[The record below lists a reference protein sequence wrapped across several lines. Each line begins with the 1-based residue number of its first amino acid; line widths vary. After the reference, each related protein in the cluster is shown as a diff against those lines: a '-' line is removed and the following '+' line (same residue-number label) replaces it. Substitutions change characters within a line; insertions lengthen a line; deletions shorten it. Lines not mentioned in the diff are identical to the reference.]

1 MIEDTEEPAT
11 DRATGPRG
19 LPAVTFRWWEAL
31 LAYVIGSLF
40 LGGLAFAAMGAS
52 RADAAPI
59 REVAGVIALDIV
71 FLVSLMVWL
80 RNVHPGSWAAIG
92 IRWRA
97 RTAAVGVVFGA
108 ILYAVAAGALA
119 FGLQWIYEQVV
130 GHPVQAPE
138 QMPQGLGDAGT
149 VAFVILA
156 VALAPVVEE
165 VFFRGVLYRS
175 IRDRFG
181 VAAGLVGSSVV
192 FGVVHVQPGPV
203 ADAVLLQSV
212 MVFTGVG
219 LALIYERAGNLLA
232 SIAAHAA
239 FNAIGVTLILQA
251 RV

>member
-1 MIEDTEEPAT
+1 MIEDTQAPAT

-31 LAYVIGSLF
+31 LAYVFGNLL

-59 REVAGVIALDIV
+59 REVTGVIALDLV
-71 FLVSLMVWL
+71 FLVSLVVWL

-97 RTAAVGVVFGA
+97 RTAAAGA
-108 ILYAVAAGALA
+108 VLGMALYAAAAGGLA
-119 FGLQWIYEQVV
+119 FGLQWIYERVL

-138 QMPQGLGDAGT
+138 QMPQGLSDAGT
-149 VAFVILA
+149 VVFVLLA
-156 VALAPVVEE
+156 VVLAPVVEE
-165 VFFRGVLYRS
+165 VFFRGILYRS
-175 IRDRFG
+175 IRDRYG
-181 VAAGLVGSSVV
+181 VVAGLAGSSVV
-192 FGVVHVQPGPV
+192 FGIVHFQPGPV